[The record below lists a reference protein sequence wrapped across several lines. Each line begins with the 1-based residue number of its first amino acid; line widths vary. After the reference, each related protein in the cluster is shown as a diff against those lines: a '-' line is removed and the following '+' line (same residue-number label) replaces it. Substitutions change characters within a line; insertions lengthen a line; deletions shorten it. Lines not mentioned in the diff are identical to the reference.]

1 MVDGSLAGAATSQ
14 ENGVRFTATD
24 MRTAE
29 IDQTMW
35 SSMED
40 VRKAVERLVRIGR
53 NRPK

>member
-14 ENGVRFTATD
+14 ENGVRFKTTD
-24 MRTAE
+24 MRAAE

-40 VRKAVERLVRIGR
+40 VGKSVELLVGISR
-53 NRPK
+53 NRPE